1 MPAFLTDF
9 WRFVRG
15 LFDALL
21 DQPIDELVLRL
32 TLLVL
37 ILHGASDTFLD
48 VALTV
53 LCGFLL
59 LSPKHLKSPP
69 LWGFLCAFVWW
80 INATAWL
87 WIDNH
92 KFLMSYW
99 TLACAVAVASS
110 DPRKILAWNGR
121 LLVGLT
127 FLFAV
132 VWKLI
137 GGQYLNGEFFYHTML
152 TDERFEII
160 ATSLGGVS
168 PADIDQARII
178 EDSVRAWP
186 TETTTGT
193 ILDSQRLWTVSLI
206 LSWWTLLVESA
217 IAIDF
222 LFLSKSAAAR
232 RTRDWILLGFI
243 ATTYPIAPV
252 LGFGYTLVILGF
264 AACPKER
271 TATRVA
277 YLVVLVVLQLGRLT
291 PGNLPG

>member
-1 MPAFLTDF
+1 MPTFLQDF
-9 WRFVRG
+9 WRFVREM
-15 LFDALL
+15 FDALL
-21 DQPIDELVLRL
+21 EQKIDELVLRL

-37 ILHGASDTFLD
+37 ILHGASDTILD
-48 VALTV
+48 VALKV

-59 LSPKHLKSPP
+59 LSPKHLKNPP
-69 LWGFLCAFVWW
+69 LWALLCAVVWW
-80 INATAWL
+80 MNATVWL
-87 WIDNH
+87 LIDNH

-110 DPRKILAWNGR
+110 DPKRILAWNGR
-121 LLVGLT
+121 LLIGLT

-132 VWKLI
+132 GWKLI
-137 GGQYLNGEFFYHTML
+137 GGQYLNGEFFYHALL
-152 TDERFEII
+152 TDDRFEII
-160 ATSLGGVS
+160 ATTLGGVS
-168 PADIDQARII
+168 PVDLDQAKII
-178 EDSVRAWP
+178 EDAVKAYPAESTVA
-186 TETTTGT
+186 TVV
-193 ILDSQRLWTVSLI
+193 DSRRLLMVSLVI
-206 LSWWTLLVESA
+206 SWWTLLIEAA

-222 LFLSKSAAAR
+222 LFLQKSAAAR

-277 YLVVLVVLQLGRLT
+277 YLIVLVVLQLGRL
-291 PGNLPG
+291 PHEML